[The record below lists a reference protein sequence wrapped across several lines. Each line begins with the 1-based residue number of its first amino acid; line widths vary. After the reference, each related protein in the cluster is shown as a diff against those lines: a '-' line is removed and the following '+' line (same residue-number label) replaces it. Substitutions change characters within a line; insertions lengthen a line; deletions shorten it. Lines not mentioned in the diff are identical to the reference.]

1 MTDRVSRYPGI
12 QAHPELGARRGGL
25 GEKDFEELPPMDLMD
40 KLASLAQRYE
50 ELNTLLAQPGTLED
64 MSLLQRYGR
73 EHAELEEVVNKY
85 HELVENDKQIAEA
98 QEMYNGDE
106 PEMRDLAYEE
116 MERLKARKEQ
126 LLEEVKVSLLP
137 KDIMDEK
144 NAIVTIQGGAG
155 GDEAALFAGELFR
168 MYTRYAEGRRW
179 KIEILD
185 INDTVQGGI
194 KDITFVVKGKGAY
207 NRMKYEGGTHRV
219 QRVPVTEANGRIH
232 TSTAKV
238 IVLPE
243 ADDDIKI
250 EIKENDI
257 RVDVYRSTGHGG
269 QSVNTTDS
277 AVRITHLPTGLVVTC
292 QDEKSQLKNKL
303 KALTVL
309 KARLWDLQEAQRQ
322 EELSKT
328 RRSQVQTGDRSEK
341 IRTYNFPQDRVTDH
355 RVGLTRHN
363 LPGVLNGEL
372 DEFIDTLITVDQAD
386 KLQHLFEEEVKVK

>member
-1 MTDRVSRYPGI
+1 
-12 QAHPELGARRGGL
+12 
-25 GEKDFEELPPMDLMD
+25 MDLMG
-40 KLASLAQRYE
+40 KLASLTARYE
-50 ELNTLLAQPGTLED
+50 ELNSLMAQPEVLED
-64 MSLLQRYGR
+64 IPLLQRYGR
-73 EHAELEEVVNKY
+73 EHAELEDIVHKY
-85 HELVENDKQIAEA
+85 NELTETDRQIAEA
-98 QEMYNGDE
+98 QELYNSEEG
-106 PEMRDLAYEE
+106 EMRDLAYEE
-116 MERLKARKEQ
+116 VERLKNHKEQ
-126 LLEEVKVSLLP
+126 LLEDVKVALLP

-144 NAIVTIQGGAG
+144 NAIVTVQAGAG

-168 MYTRYAEGRRW
+168 MYSRYADARRW
-179 KIEILD
+179 KIEVMD
-185 INDTVQGGI
+185 VNETEQGGI

-207 NRMKYEGGTHRV
+207 SRMKYEGGTHRV

-243 ADDDIKI
+243 ADDEIEI
-250 EIKENDI
+250 EIKDTDI

-292 QDEKSQLKNKL
+292 QDEKSQLKNKA

-309 KARLWDLQEAQRQ
+309 KARLWDIEEARRQ
-322 EELSKT
+322 EELRKS

-355 RVGLTRHN
+355 RISLSRHN
-363 LPGVLNGEL
+363 LPGVMNGDI
-372 DEFIDTLITVDQAD
+372 DEFIDNLISVDQAD
-386 KLQHLFEEEVKVK
+386 KLQSMFQQ

>member
-1 MTDRVSRYPGI
+1 
-12 QAHPELGARRGGL
+12 
-25 GEKDFEELPPMDLMD
+25 MDLMD
-40 KLASLAQRYE
+40 KLASLAQLYE
-50 ELNTLLAQPGTLED
+50 ELNRLMAQPEVLED
-64 MSLLQRYGR
+64 ISLLQRYGR
-73 EHAELEEVVNKY
+73 EHAELEEVVSKY
-85 HELVENDKQIAEA
+85 HELVENDRQIAET
-98 QEMYNGDE
+98 QEMYESDD
-106 PEMRDLAYEE
+106 PEMRELAFEE
-116 MERLKARKEQ
+116 LERLKARKEQ

-137 KDIMDEK
+137 RDSMDEK
-144 NAIVTIQGGAG
+144 NAIITIQAGAG

-168 MYTRYAEGRRW
+168 MYTRYAEGKRW
-179 KIEILD
+179 KVEILD
-185 INDTVQGGI
+185 INETGQGGI

-207 NRMKYEGGTHRV
+207 HRLKYEGGTHRV

-243 ADDDIKI
+243 ADDDIQI
-250 EIKENDI
+250 DIKDSDI

-277 AVRITHLPTGLVVTC
+277 AVRITHLPTGLVV
-292 QDEKSQLKNKL
+292 KNKL

-309 KARLWDLQEAQRQ
+309 KARLWDLEEARRQ

-355 RVGLTRHN
+355 RIGLTRHN

-386 KLQHLFEEEVKVK
+386 KLQHLFEEEVKVN

>member
-1 MTDRVSRYPGI
+1 
-12 QAHPELGARRGGL
+12 
-25 GEKDFEELPPMDLMD
+25 MDLMD

-50 ELNTLLAQPGTLED
+50 ALNNLMAQPEVLD
-64 MSLLQRYGR
+64 DIPLLQRYGR
-73 EHAELEEVVNKY
+73 EHAELEEVVQMY
-85 HELVENDKQIAEA
+85 HELAENDRQIAEA
-98 QEMYNGDE
+98 QEMYDGDE
-106 PEMRDLAYEE
+106 PEMRELAFEE
-116 MERLKARKEQ
+116 IERLKAHKEQ
-126 LLEEVKVSLLP
+126 LLEQVKVSLLP
-137 KDIMDEK
+137 RDIMDEK
-144 NAIVTIQGGAG
+144 NAIITIQGGAG

-168 MYTRYAEGRRW
+168 MYSRYADGRRW

-185 INDTVQGGI
+185 INETGQGGI
-194 KDITFVVKGKGAY
+194 KDVTFVVKGKSAY
-207 NRMKYEGGTHRV
+207 QRMKYEGGTHRV

-243 ADDDIKI
+243 ADDDIQI
-250 EIKENDI
+250 DIKDTDI

-309 KARLWDLQEAQRQ
+309 KARIWDLEEAHRQ
-322 EELSKT
+322 EELSKS

-363 LPGVLNGEL
+363 LPGVLNGEI
-372 DEFIDTLITVDQAD
+372 DEFIDTLITADQAD
-386 KLQHLFEEEVKVK
+386 KLQHLFEEEVKVR

>member
-1 MTDRVSRYPGI
+1 M
-12 QAHPELGARRGGL
+12 ELI
-25 GEKDFEELPPMDLMD
+25 D

-50 ELNTLLAQPGTLED
+50 ELNTLMAQPEVLND
-64 MSLLQRYGR
+64 IAQLQKYGR
-73 EHAELEEVVNKY
+73 EHAELEDVVQKY
-85 HELVENDKQIAEA
+85 HELVDTDKQLAEA
-98 QEMYNGDE
+98 REMYEMEED
-106 PEMRDLAYEE
+106 EMRDLAQDEI
-116 MERLKARKEQ
+116 ERLKTQKER
-126 LLEEVKVSLLP
+126 LLNEVRVALLP
-137 KDIMDEK
+137 KDIMDDK

-168 MYTRYAEGRRW
+168 MYSRYADTHRW
-179 KIEILD
+179 KIEIMD
-185 INDTVQGGI
+185 ANETEQGGI
-194 KDITFVVKGKGAY
+194 KDITFVVKGRGAY
-207 NRMKYEGGTHRV
+207 SRMKYEGGTHRV

-243 ADDDIKI
+243 ADDDTEI
-250 EIKENDI
+250 EVKDTDI

-303 KALTVL
+303 KAMTVL
-309 KARLWDLQEAQRQ
+309 KSRLWDLQEAQRQ
-322 EELSKT
+322 EELSKN

-355 RVGLTRHN
+355 RIGFTRHN
-363 LPGVLNGEL
+363 LPGVLNGNI
-372 DEFIDTLITVDQAD
+372 DEFIDNLITADQAD
-386 KLQHLFEEEVKVK
+386 KLQSMFQ

>member
-1 MTDRVSRYPGI
+1 
-12 QAHPELGARRGGL
+12 
-25 GEKDFEELPPMDLMD
+25 MDLMD

-50 ELNTLLAQPGTLED
+50 ELNNLMAQPEVLD
-64 MSLLQRYGR
+64 DIPLLQRYGR
-73 EHAELEEVVNKY
+73 EHAELEEVVNMY
-85 HELVENDKQIAEA
+85 RELAENDRQIAEA
-98 QEMYNGDE
+98 QEMYDSDDL
-106 PEMRDLAYEE
+106 EMRDLAFEE
-116 MERLKARKEQ
+116 MERLKDHKEQ
-126 LLEEVKVSLLP
+126 LLEQVKISLLP
-137 KDIMDEK
+137 RDIMDEK
-144 NAIVTIQGGAG
+144 NAIITIQGGAG

-168 MYTRYAEGRRW
+168 MYSRYADNRRW

-185 INDTVQGGI
+185 INETGQGGI
-194 KDITFVVKGKGAY
+194 KDVTFVVKGKSAY
-207 NRMKYEGGTHRV
+207 QRLKYEGGTHRV

-243 ADDDIKI
+243 ADDDVQIDIKDT
-250 EIKENDI
+250 DI

-309 KARLWDLQEAQRQ
+309 KARLWDLEEAHRQ
-322 EELSKT
+322 EELSKS

-363 LPGVLNGEL
+363 LPGVLNGEI
-372 DEFIDTLITVDQAD
+372 DEFIDTLITADQAD
-386 KLQHLFEEEVKVK
+386 KLQHLFEEEVKVR

>member
-1 MTDRVSRYPGI
+1 
-12 QAHPELGARRGGL
+12 
-25 GEKDFEELPPMDLMD
+25 MDLMD
-40 KLASLAQRYE
+40 KLANLAQRYE
-50 ELNTLLAQPGTLED
+50 ELNRLMAQPEVLED
-64 MSLLQRYGR
+64 VSLLQHYGR
-73 EHAELEEVVNKY
+73 EHAELEEVVSKY
-85 HELVENDKQIAEA
+85 HELLDNDRQISEV
-98 QEMYNGDE
+98 QEMYESDD
-106 PEMRDLAYEE
+106 PEMRELAFEE
-116 MERLKARKEQ
+116 VERLKARKEQ

-144 NAIVTIQGGAG
+144 NAIITIQAGAG

-168 MYTRYAEGRRW
+168 MYSRYAEGRRW
-179 KIEILD
+179 KVEILD
-185 INDTVQGGI
+185 LNETGQGGI
-194 KDITFVVKGKGAY
+194 KDITFVVRGKGAY
-207 NRMKYEGGTHRV
+207 NRLKYEGGTHRV

-232 TSTAKV
+232 TSTVKV

-243 ADDDIKI
+243 ADDDIQI
-250 EIKENDI
+250 DIKDNDI

-309 KARLWDLQEAQRQ
+309 KARLWDLEEAHRQ

-355 RVGLTRHN
+355 RIGLTRHN

-372 DEFIDTLITVDQAD
+372 DEFIDTLITVDQAN

>member
-1 MTDRVSRYPGI
+1 MN
-12 QAHPELGARRGGL
+12 
-25 GEKDFEELPPMDLMD
+25 LMQ
-40 KLASLAQRYE
+40 KLASLAERYE
-50 ELNTLLAQPGTLED
+50 ELNTLMAQPEVLD
-64 MSLLQRYGR
+64 DLSLLQRYGR
-73 EHAELEEVVNKY
+73 EHAELEDVVHKY
-85 HELVENDKQIAEA
+85 NELVNTDKQIAEA
-98 QEMYNGDE
+98 QEMYESDD
-106 PEMRDLAYEE
+106 PEMRDLAFEE
-116 MERLKARKEQ
+116 IEHLKDERERL
-126 LLEEVKVSLLP
+126 LEAVNVALLP
-137 KDIMDEK
+137 KDILDEK

-155 GDEAALFAGELFR
+155 GDEAALFAADLFR
-168 MYTRYAEGRRW
+168 MYTRYTDLRRW
-179 KIEILD
+179 KVEVLD
-185 INDTVQGGI
+185 LNETGQGGI
-194 KDITFVVKGKGAY
+194 KDITFVVRGKGAY
-207 NRMKYEGGTHRV
+207 SRLKYEGGTHRV

-232 TSTAKV
+232 TSTVKV

-243 ADDDIKI
+243 ADDDIQI
-250 EIKENDI
+250 DIKDNDI

-303 KALTVL
+303 RALTVL
-309 KARLWDLQEAQRQ
+309 KARLWDLEEAHRQ

-355 RVGLTRHN
+355 RIGLTRHN

-372 DEFIDTLITVDQAD
+372 DEFIDTLITVDQAN